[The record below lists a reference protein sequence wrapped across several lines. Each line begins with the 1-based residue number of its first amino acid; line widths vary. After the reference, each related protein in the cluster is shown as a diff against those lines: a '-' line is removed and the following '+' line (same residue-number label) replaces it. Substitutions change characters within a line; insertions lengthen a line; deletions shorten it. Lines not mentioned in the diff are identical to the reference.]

1 MRDPLASFVRL
12 AAVLV
17 GAANAFSLVALSLW
31 FAATGAEELE
41 GLGGIT
47 FWWGCSSPR

>member
-1 MRDPLASFVRL
+1 MRYPLAAFVRV

-17 GAANAFSLVALSLW
+17 GAANALSLVALGLW

-41 GLGGIT
+41 GLGG
-47 FWWGCSSPR
+47 